1 MRTSLDTGSTT
12 TSVVAIHLLGAPRV
26 SGPGAEALADLLGKP
41 KAFALLAYLAMAAP
55 GAYRRRDDTLALF
68 WPESDTTRARNALRQ
83 GLFQLRQHLPGGAL
97 LVQGQEGIALS
108 PAAVQT
114 DLAEF
119 SLQLAAGDERAALDQ
134 YQGPLLDG
142 FSLYEGSGFAA
153 WLAMERDRIH
163 RQAMRAAIAL
173 AERAAAAQVTA
184 DVGHWVR
191 FAIDRSPYDED
202 LLRASLGLLQSVG
215 DRASATEL
223 YHAAVRRFRMG
234 LDIALSP
241 ETERAGAAHMTAASR
256 RRASDNAS
264 IPMPPSVGAPGFP
277 VAPTVPRTPRA
288 VSPEAR
294 RLHLQARA
302 LAGQR
307 SPLTIMNAIDTFER
321 AIRLSPDYAEAH
333 AGLGFAL
340 CQAAVYVDYPG
351 ADVWA
356 RAKAHAARASRLD
369 PGLGEA
375 HAVLAHVTLCYD
387 YGWQAADGLYQ
398 KALAVDPTSTVTRH
412 SYALYYLAAAG
423 RTDEALALLDR
434 ARDDT
439 PDNPAHSVYYA
450 LCCTFGRR
458 FERARQEA
466 DFVLDAHP
474 ALVQAHW
481 VRGMADEAM
490 GDLPGAIASFER
502 TVAMTGRSSMF
513 LSQLGRAYAS
523 AGEHARARAI
533 LDELDGRGTDSAPAL
548 YNSAEIFAA
557 MGEHERALDCLYSAY
572 RQRNPYVIFA
582 GVKYALDPL
591 RNTKR
596 FRDLMARMSVP
607 RTIPAIIPPATR

>member
-1 MRTSLDTGSTT
+1 M
-12 TSVVAIHLLGAPRV
+12 
-26 SGPGAEALADLLGKP
+26 AELLGKP

-83 GLFQLRQHLPGGAL
+83 GLFQLRQYLPDGAL
-97 LVQGQEGIALS
+97 LAQGQEGIALS
-108 PAAVQT
+108 PAAVRT

-119 SLQLAAGDERAALDQ
+119 TRQLAAGRDENALHAYD
-134 YQGPLLDG
+134 GPLLDG
-142 FSLYEGSGFAA
+142 FTLYEGSGFAA
-153 WLAMERDRIH
+153 WLAMERDRVH

-173 AERAAAAQVTA
+173 AERAAAEQATA
-184 DVGHWVR
+184 DVGKWVR

-202 LLRASLGLLQSVG
+202 LLRASLGLLHAVG
-215 DRASATEL
+215 DHASGSAL
-223 YHAAVRRFRMG
+223 YHAAVRRFRLG

-241 ETERAGAAHMTAASR
+241 ETERAGIALTTSSARDFESEFAPAATAPAV
-256 RRASDNAS
+256 A
-264 IPMPPSVGAPGFP
+264 APGFP
-277 VAPTVPRTPRA
+277 LPPSVRRTARA

-294 RLHLQARA
+294 RLHLQARS

-307 SPLTIMNAIDTFER
+307 SPLTIMHAIESFER

-387 YGWQAADGLYQ
+387 YGWQAADALYQ

-439 PDNPAHSVYYA
+439 PDNPGHSVYYA

-466 DFVLDAHP
+466 DFVLEAHP
-474 ALVQAHW
+474 SLVQAHW

-502 TVAMTGRSSMF
+502 TVTMTGRSSMF

-523 AGEHARARAI
+523 AGEHTRAREI
-533 LDELDGRGTDSAPAL
+533 LAELDGRGTDSAPAL

-572 RQRNPYVIFA
+572 RQRNPYVIFS

-591 RNTKR
+591 RGTKR
-596 FRDLMARMSVP
+596 FRDLMTRMAVP
-607 RTIPAIIPPATR
+607 RTLSPSLG